1 MARPA
6 RLRSDLDLLQRL
18 FSAPAGEV
26 PRKLSLR
33 RRTCGQRLQR
43 ADLPRRA
50 AYGDRRDEP
59 LPQRHRPTGD
69 TFEPARDSHAN
80 RRTIPAQGGKE
91 TLREAWN
98 NPGAYRRSS
107 NVRANGRRGGDCEG
121 TAEDCGGTVAGRASI
136 GYIARLL
143 NNAKAKERWAPAP
156 QTLCSFRIDPGL
168 HTVSTNPPPSR

>member
-121 TAEDCGGTVAGRASI
+121 TAEDCGGHVSGRSSS
-136 GYIARLL
+136 GDFSRLL
-143 NNAKAKERWAPAP
+143 TTGNDADQYASP
-156 QTLCSFRIDPGL
+156 
-168 HTVSTNPPPSR
+168 

>member
-1 MARPA
+1 MARPV

-33 RRTCGQRLQR
+33 RRTCGQRLKR
-43 ADLPRRA
+43 ADLPGRA
-50 AYGDRRDEP
+50 AYGDGRDEP

-121 TAEDCGGTVAGRASI
+121 TAEDCGGTVGVWWCCWDLVREMNHPIEEEESGRS
-136 GYIARLL
+136 R
-143 NNAKAKERWAPAP
+143 
-156 QTLCSFRIDPGL
+156 TC
-168 HTVSTNPPPSR
+168 TVLYMPE